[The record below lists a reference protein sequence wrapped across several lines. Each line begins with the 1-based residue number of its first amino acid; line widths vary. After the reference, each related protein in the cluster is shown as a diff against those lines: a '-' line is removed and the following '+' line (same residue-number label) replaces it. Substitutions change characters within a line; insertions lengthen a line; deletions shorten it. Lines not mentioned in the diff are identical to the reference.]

1 MARHMWTLLQTAC
14 LLGLLSAEW
23 PGLSDEEITPD
34 LRYPYNYFGE
44 FGEEQTEEE
53 TPTQSPEE
61 TPMLTPEPCKAS
73 AFTEWDKLFTMLEN
87 SQMKEN
93 MLLQYADDI
102 IKVELQSLR
111 GEMLQFVAQ
120 YGDSCASAIDKAAR
134 RSGAQ
139 METRLENALTRLRE
153 VSADQ
158 YEQQELVL
166 QQLLASS
173 VTQDAHLERLENC
186 CLKSSQAKSLQA
198 RHLTQEVTDGESGVR
213 LEKTLA
219 SISSELQAMR
229 EQMTRYM
236 RSNLSNRLPSGCD
249 TGLLFPTRSSTSNVE
264 VTPKRPFPTK
274 AVTICLWAKPTQ
286 VLNKTVLFSY
296 STTGNPYELELVLN
310 GQSVQFTVDGET
322 HLVEAPGV
330 VQEGQ
335 WVHLC
340 AVWSSWQGLA
350 SVWVNGQQAA
360 SSPGVAEG
368 HELRSKGSLLL
379 GQEYGRYFRHLI
391 IPETFNAELAF
402 TGKMTG
408 VNMWDRVLDSQE
420 ISQQAQLDG
429 SGCGNRGNVVAWGVS
444 DIESKGGVKLI
455 Y

>member
-23 PGLSDEEITPD
+23 PGLSDEEVTLRG

-44 FGEEQTEEE
+44 YGEEQTEEE
-53 TPTQSPEE
+53 TTTQTAEE
-61 TPMLTPEPCKAS
+61 TPIPSPEPCKAS

-139 METRLENALTRLRE
+139 METRLENALMQLRE
-153 VSADQ
+153 FSANQ
-158 YEQQELVL
+158 YEKQESVL
-166 QQLLASS
+166 QQLLESS
-173 VTQDAHLERLENC
+173 VTHLERLENC
-186 CLKSSQAKSLQA
+186 CLKSPQAKSLQA
-198 RHLTQEVTDGESGVR
+198 RHLTQEKTDGESRVR
-213 LEKTLA
+213 LENTLA
-219 SISSELQAMR
+219 SISSELQAIR

-236 RSNLSNRLPSGCD
+236 RSNVSNRLPSGCE
-249 TGLLFPTRSSTSNVE
+249 TGLLFPMRSSTSNVE
-264 VTPKRPFPTK
+264 VTPKRPLPTK

-286 VLNKTVLFSY
+286 VLTKTVLFSY

-310 GQSVQFTVDGET
+310 GQNVQFTVDGET

-368 HELRSKGSLLL
+368 HELRSKGSILL
-379 GQEYGRYFRHLI
+379 GQEYGRYFRYLH
-391 IPETFNAELAF
+391 IPETFDAERAF

-408 VNMWDRVLDSQE
+408 VNMWDRVLESQE